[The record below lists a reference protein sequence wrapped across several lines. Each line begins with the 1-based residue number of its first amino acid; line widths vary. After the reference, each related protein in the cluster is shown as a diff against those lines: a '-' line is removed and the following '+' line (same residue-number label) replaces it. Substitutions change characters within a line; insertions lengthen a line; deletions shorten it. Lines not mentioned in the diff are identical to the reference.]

1 MLKKSI
7 ENLKEIV
14 SLSEKEIKKNDRNV
28 SAVLDLEDLKSLKEV
43 LDNINENELD
53 LTTVYLK
60 GVYDGKEKASI
71 DQSICKE
78 RMAEDALIENVK
90 LKKELE
96 KLKNMRAQILD
107 DKQIKLNGKIEDIS
121 AMIVGAERYALGRRT
136 YIVQWTCEFIKNNLH
151 LITNK
156 DKQVMIRDIENPI
169 SYGDECDKECWMQL
183 LKKLKMEVKLYDNW
197 SSN

>member
-1 MLKKSI
+1 MLEKSI
-7 ENLKEIV
+7 KNLMEIV
-14 SLSEKEIKKNDRNV
+14 SLSEDEIKKNDRNV
-28 SAVLDLEDLKSLKEV
+28 SAILDLEDLKSLKEL
-43 LDNINENELD
+43 LDYIKENKLD

-60 GVYDGKEKASI
+60 GVYDGKAQATADLTITKEKL
-71 DQSICKE
+71 
-78 RMAEDALIENVK
+78 AEDTFKENIK

-96 KLKNMRAQILD
+96 KLKNMRAKILD
-107 DKQIKLNGKIEDIS
+107 DKRIKLNGKIDDLS

-156 DKQVMIRDIENPI
+156 DKQVIIKDLENPI

-183 LKKLKMEVKLYDNW
+183 LKILKMEVKENV
-197 SSN
+197 